1 MVCKTIKSSSFQLNP
16 EEWGRPLLLPSPQIV
31 PRGTPRVSTDH
42 CCKWFLSDQN
52 PLIFHPESNKV
63 SHLPRLTSWLAA
75 TWSSHSGSSHCLD
88 KPVRGLSFS
97 CPVMSDSLWPHGL
110 QHARLPCSPLSP
122 GLCSNSRPLCRWC
135 HPNIS
140 SSVFPF
146 SSCLHSF
153 PASESFP
160 MSQLFA
166 SSAQGIGVSA
176 SNISPSNEYSGLIS
190 FRMNWL
196 DLLAVQRSFTLKSFL
211 QHHHSK
217 ASILQSSAFFIAQLS
232 HPYMITGK
240 TIALTRWTFAGKVV
254 SLLFNIL
261 SRFVTAFLPKNKHLL
276 ILWGLWLTYK

>member
-160 MSQLFA
+160 MSLLLE
-166 SSAQGIGVSA
+166 SSGQSIGASA
-176 SNISPSNEYSGLIS
+176 S
-190 FRMNWL
+190 
-196 DLLAVQRSFTLKSFL
+196 
-211 QHHHSK
+211 
-217 ASILQSSAFFIAQLS
+217 ASVLPI
-232 HPYMITGK
+232 
-240 TIALTRWTFAGKVV
+240 
-254 SLLFNIL
+254 NIL
-261 SRFVTAFLPKNKHLL
+261 SQFPIGLTCLISLQSKGLSKVFFNTIIQKHQFFGTQPSLWSNFHTYTWLL
-276 ILWGLWLTYK
+276 EKP